1 MDPQITPSRF
11 SGALWMGALLVASGL
26 VHLALVFATGGEWS
40 GPVSLRKPALF
51 GISAGVTVWSLVWV
65 LTRLVPHRFDQRFA
79 TIMSSSLLVEV
90 GLITLQYWR
99 GVPSHFNRTTAIDAA
114 VEFTML
120 GLIFFVTLGIAW
132 LCWRS
137 RRVLPMPEAEALA
150 LCGGL
155 WLLLVSCLLGF
166 VITGAGEFQLARGQ
180 SPEVWGQ
187 AGVLKYPHGAALHAI
202 QTLPLLAALL
212 HRLRID
218 YSAHVLRMTI
228 AAQVAFLAHALW
240 QTLGG
245 RARWDVDFTG
255 GLALGIAG
263 LLLLPL
269 LVAMVRFAGRSWGV
283 LRDRAATP

>member
-1 MDPQITPSRF
+1 
-11 SGALWMGALLVASGL
+11 
-26 VHLALVFATGGEWS
+26 LALTTGAEWA

-65 LTRLVPHRFDQRFA
+65 LTRLAPHRFDQRFA

-99 GVPSHFNRTTAIDAA
+99 GVPSHFNRTTAFDATI
-114 VEFTML
+114 EFIML
-120 GLIFFVTLGIAW
+120 GLILFVTIGIAW
-132 LCWRS
+132 LCSRS
-137 RRVLPMPEAEALA
+137 RRLLPMPEAEALA
-150 LCGGL
+150 LRGGL

-180 SPEVWGQ
+180 SPEVWGR

-212 HRLRID
+212 QRLRID
-218 YSAHVLRMTI
+218 HSAYVLRMTI
-228 AAQVAFLAHALW
+228 AAHVAFLGHALW
-240 QTLGG
+240 QTSGG
-245 RARWDVDFTG
+245 RARWDLDWTG
-255 GLALGIAG
+255 GLFLGIAG

-269 LVAMVRFAGRSWGV
+269 LVAMVRFAGRARRMA
-283 LRDRAATP
+283 RDRPSSP